1 MGRSGM
7 YSRVFCILVTVSLA
21 STSAQLPQ
29 KPTGYVTDAASVISR
44 DEVRLLDA
52 RCASI
57 DQRRIAQVAIVT
69 IDSLQGEPIDKA
81 AHALFRKWG
90 IGRKDVND
98 GLLLILAIKDRQSRI
113 TVGYG
118 LEKVI
123 PDNVVASILKNM
135 RPDLRIGHYASAL
148 NLALD
153 LLVSQILSERPL

>member
-1 MGRSGM
+1 M
-7 YSRVFCILVTVSLA
+7 YLHVFCMLLTVSLA
-21 STSAQLPQ
+21 PTLAQPPQ
-29 KPTGYVTDAASVISR
+29 KPSGYVTDAASVISR

-57 DQRRIAQVAIVT
+57 DQRRMAQVAIVT
-69 IDSLQGEPIDKA
+69 INSLQGEPIDKV
-81 AHALFRKWG
+81 AHTLFRKWG

-123 PDNVVASILKNM
+123 PDNVAASILKK
-135 RPDLRIGHYASAL
+135 DATGS
-148 NLALD
+148 
-153 LLVSQILSERPL
+153 